1 MHAPE
6 QIEPTG
12 LSDYLAVMSRS
23 VFEPGL
29 NWSVVEAKWP
39 GIVAAFDRFDPV
51 RVAAYAP
58 PDIERLM
65 ADARIIRNRRKI
77 EAVVHNAGEMLA
89 LEAAGGFRA
98 YLHSKGSYDELVADL
113 KRRFKFLGDSGAYHF
128 LYSVGEAVPSWEDWM
143 AAHADSGAAKMW
155 RRR

>member
-1 MHAPE
+1 MHAPDK
-6 QIEPTG
+6 IDPTG
-12 LSDYLAVMSRS
+12 LSDYLAVMSRA

-29 NWSVVEAKWP
+29 NWSVVDAKWP
-39 GIVAAFDRFDPV
+39 GIVEAFDRFDPA

-58 PDIERLM
+58 PDLERLM

-89 LEAAGGFRA
+89 IEEAGGFRA
-98 YLHSKGSYDELVADL
+98 YLRSKGSYEELVADL
-113 KRRFKFLGDSGAYHF
+113 KSRFKFLGDSGAYHF
-128 LYSVGEAVPSWEDWM
+128 LYSVGETVPSWEDWM
-143 AAHADSGAAKMW
+143 TAHSDSGAAKMW